1 METSTN
7 QEQNSASEDENMDID
22 LDLGPGIA
30 SAAELVPVPDEPRKV
45 PERSLEML
53 AESSR
58 NISRM
63 RDTRFLSKQEL
74 SEKRIISQDMNDTK
88 VANVFR
94 DMRTRLL
101 QSNPNFNFTT
111 MVTAISSGGGASHVA
126 LNLAAAFAFD
136 ESKTAML
143 IDCNI
148 QKPALNEILDINP
161 AVGLTN
167 YLEDPAIEIDD
178 IIFASGIPRLR
189 IIPAGKR
196 KEHATEFFSS
206 LRMRQLIQALQRRYP
221 DRYLI
226 LDAPPIGESVDAKL
240 LADACDRVVL
250 VAPYGKVTEQEIASA
265 SHAIG
270 KEKLAGVVMNDEPTI
285 QWPW

>member
-1 METSTN
+1 MPETMPDD
-7 QEQNSASEDENMDID
+7 ADID
-22 LDLGPGIA
+22 LDLGPA
-30 SAAELVPVPDEPRKV
+30 TPATSADLVPVEEATGRA
-45 PERSLEML
+45 PERSLELL

-63 RDTRFLSKQEL
+63 RDTRFLTKNEL
-74 SEKRIISQDMNDTK
+74 AEKRIISQDMQNTK

-94 DMRTRLL
+94 EMRTRLL
-101 QSNPNFNFTT
+101 QSGPPFNFTT
-111 MVTAISSGGGASHVA
+111 MVTSIVSGGGASHVA

-136 ESKTAML
+136 ESKTAMI

-148 QKPALNEILDINP
+148 QEPALNEILDINP

-167 YLEDPAIEIDD
+167 YLEDPSIEVDD
-178 IIFASGIPRLR
+178 IIFATGIPRLR

-206 LRMRQLIQALQRRYP
+206 IRMRKLIQSLQKRYP

-250 VAPYGKVTEQEIASA
+250 VAPYGKVTEQEIATA

-270 KEKLAGVVMNDEPTI
+270 RDKLAGVVMNDEPTI